1 MSELTSNK
9 IAVFESKNIRRI
21 WNDEEW
27 YYSVV
32 DIIEALTESPTP
44 RQYWGK
50 IKKREFVKF
59 QLSPIWVQLKLPSKD
74 GRNIY

>member
-1 MSELTSNK
+1 MENNQNK
-9 IAVFESKNIRRI
+9 LIVFESKNIRRI
-21 WNDEEW
+21 WNEDEW

-50 IKKREFVKF
+50 IKDREFIKL
-59 QLSPIWVQLKLPSKD
+59 QLSPIWVQLKLK
-74 GRNIY
+74 GYNRNFSE